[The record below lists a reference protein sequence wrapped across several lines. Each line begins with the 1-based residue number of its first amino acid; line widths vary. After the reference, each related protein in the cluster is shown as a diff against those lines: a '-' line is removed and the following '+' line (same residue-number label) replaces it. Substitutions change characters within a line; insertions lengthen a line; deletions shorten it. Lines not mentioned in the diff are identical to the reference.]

1 MPEYDATNYPKPMT
15 DDLTDAEVGRDS
27 GPTMARWP
35 SSNVLP
41 DRYAGPPPSRE
52 FETNSARVLVAT
64 PVPAV
69 PPPADAPAPM
79 ESIAPPPGHTAQP
92 QS

>member
-15 DDLTDAEVGRDS
+15 DDLTDAEAGRDS
-27 GPTMARWP
+27 SPTPMSKWP

-41 DRYAGPPPSRE
+41 STYAGPPPSRE
-52 FETNSARVLVAT
+52 WETNTAHVIVAK

-69 PPPADAPAPM
+69 PPPADAPAP
-79 ESIAPPPGHTAQP
+79 EKSIAPPPGHTAQP
-92 QS
+92 